1 MHDDKMGTK
10 PVLPLLISMAVPAMF
25 SMLILALYNVVDSV
39 FVSKLGT
46 AGLTAVSVAFPI
58 QMLMTAVGVG
68 TGVGV
73 NSLIARRLGEKRN
86 EEASSVAL
94 HGLLLALIGWGVF
107 ALFGIF
113 GTNIFVDIYTNS
125 AEVATYAKQYISIVV
140 IFSLGSMI
148 QMMIEKVLQSTGAM
162 VYAMIIQL
170 IGAVTNIILDPIM
183 IFGLLGFPKM
193 GVAGAAIATV
203 TGQILGGVVGLIILF
218 TKVKVL
224 HISFKGFKWNGRILK
239 DIYEV
244 GLPAIFMQAIGSVMV
259 MGLNLILAKFSDTAV
274 AVLGVYYKLQSF
286 VFMPVFGLNQGL
298 MPIMGYN
305 FGARNKQRIYEALR
319 YGIMFAFIIMCVGCI
334 IFNMIPET
342 LLGIFN
348 PDEEMLIIGLPALR
362 YISLS
367 FPLASISIIISTVFQ
382 AIGKGKFSLLISLLR
397 QLILILPIAYIMS
410 LSSLNGVWLAFPVA
424 EVIAFFISI
433 GIYRMV
439 KNTII
444 EKLVHDTITNTD
456 AFE

>member
-348 PDEEMLIIGLPALR
+348 PDEEMLIIGIPALR

>member
-348 PDEEMLIIGLPALR
+348 PDEEMLIIGIPALR

-410 LSSLNGVWLAFPVA
+410 LSSLNGVWLAFPIA